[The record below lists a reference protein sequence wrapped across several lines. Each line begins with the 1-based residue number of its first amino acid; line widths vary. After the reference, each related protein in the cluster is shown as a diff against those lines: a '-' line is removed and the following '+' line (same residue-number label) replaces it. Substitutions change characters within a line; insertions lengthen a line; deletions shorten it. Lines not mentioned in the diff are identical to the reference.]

1 MEKGAK
7 SYTCSDTTFLPLKV
21 QNSTERARIHTLY
34 DSVGTL
40 PCLCKYN
47 SIGSLFYG
55 HLKRLLHT
63 YYITTITSY
72 NRDTRGLLGLC
83 FSAGKW
89 IKRTRLLASNFINS
103 ARTMRKKLCK
113 HYVCTR
119 ELFVNKLVRSR
130 PPCVYYFAAKFHVHY
145 VEGGAK
151 GDLYP
156 HVTCTIQYTFLI

>member
-72 NRDTRGLLGLC
+72 NRDTRGLLGL
-83 FSAGKW
+83 W
-89 IKRTRLLASNFINS
+89 TRP
-103 ARTMRKKLCK
+103 C
-113 HYVCTR
+113 
-119 ELFVNKLVRSR
+119 ELFRLAPVCPGLARFAPEICPGLPRFAPVCPGCPENLPWLSRKL
-130 PPCVYYFAAKFHVHY
+130 
-145 VEGGAK
+145 
-151 GDLYP
+151 LNM
-156 HVTCTIQYTFLI
+156 T